1 MSTEHLA
8 SQKMADPEGFEPSVC
23 KPATIDSKGNSEP
36 LNSQSSLISSL
47 NAGFDSPELGQ
58 VVNEWQFLNDALKQA
73 ILAIVESSKAGRGS
87 LEI

>member
-1 MSTEHLA
+1 MSTEHLVT
-8 SQKMADPEGFEPSVC
+8 QKMADPEGFEPSAC
-23 KPATIDSKGNSEP
+23 KPVTIDSKGNSEP

-47 NAGFDSPELGQ
+47 KDGFDSPELGQ

-73 ILAIVESSKAGRGS
+73 ILAIVESSKAGRRS